1 MRLRLSRELDKLI
14 TYIMCCYKICMR
26 LRLSRELDKLITY
39 IMCCYKT
46 LYETSSVT

>member
-1 MRLRLSRELDKLI
+1 MRLRLSRELYKLI
-14 TYIMCCYKICMR
+14 TYIMCCYKTCMR
-26 LRLSRELDKLITY
+26 LRLSRELNKLITY